1 MRLLRSTRNDIEP
14 KKAPTGELTVTLPL
28 GNYVFSP
35 TVTTDDGST
44 ARFTTIPIA
53 ILKCDEHVNATTG
66 STVPCDANGDGRI
79 DQRDLTLI
87 SRARGKPALP
97 GDPKDADRDGV
108 ITPADVK
115 ACVPRCSSPN
125 CANQ

>member
-1 MRLLRSTRNDIEP
+1 M
-14 KKAPTGELTVTLPL
+14 
-28 GNYVFSP
+28 
-35 TVTTDDGST
+35 
-44 ARFTTIPIA
+44 
-53 ILKCDEHVNATTG
+53 
-66 STVPCDANGDGRI
+66 PCDANGDGRI